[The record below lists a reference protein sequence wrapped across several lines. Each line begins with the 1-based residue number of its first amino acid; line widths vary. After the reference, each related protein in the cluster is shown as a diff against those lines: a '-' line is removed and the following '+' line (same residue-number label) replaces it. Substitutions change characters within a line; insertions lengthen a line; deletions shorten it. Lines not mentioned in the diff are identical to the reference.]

1 MKHILVSACLLG
13 VSCRYDGKSKPISEV
28 IALKDKYNIIPVCA
42 EVMGGLS
49 TPRVPCEIINGRVI
63 NRDGEDKTEE
73 YRRGAEEVLRLAR
86 LFDCDTAVLKARS
99 PSCGCGEVY
108 DGSFTEALTEGDGIT
123 ASLLKANGI
132 KVLNEEQIT
141 ELQAVDL

>member
-13 VSCRYDGKSKPISEV
+13 VPCRYDGKSKPISEV
-28 IALKDKYNIIPVCA
+28 IALKDRYNIIPVCA
-42 EVMGGLS
+42 EIMGGLT

-63 NRDGEDKTEE
+63 NRNGKDKTEE

-86 LFDCDTAVLKARS
+86 LFDCDIAVFKARS
-99 PSCGCGEVY
+99 PSCGCGEIY
-108 DGSFTEALTEGDGIT
+108 DGSFTESLTEGDGIT

-141 ELQAVDL
+141 KLQAVDL